1 MSQLMVVLQQDLPSP
16 HDIDG
21 GDHHGGEERVS
32 DTSWSKAGQIDDTVS
47 KPIRGIDQIDEER
60 PAAQSDE
67 PVSNRDMESGGNGLR
82 QKSRNTAWFRT
93 VKGQE
98 IFEIIEND
106 ERVIDCADEQ

>member
-32 DTSWSKAGQIDDTVS
+32 DTSWSKAGQIDDTVRKS
-47 KPIRGIDQIDEER
+47 IRGIDQIDEER

-67 PVSNRDMESGGNGLR
+67 SVSNRDMESWGNGLR

-93 VKGQE
+93 VK
-98 IFEIIEND
+98 
-106 ERVIDCADEQ
+106 REQVF